1 MCPPTA
7 WHKIATLLF
16 ALSAVIEDGGKWI
29 HGNLEGWEKRLL
41 INKGDD
47 FTNRDLKIF
56 LEVNNSTTVCVQDH

>member
-47 FTNRDLKIF
+47 FTNRDLKMF
-56 LEVNNSTTVCVQDH
+56 L